1 MPTSEGHYTSKCAS
15 PVNDTPELVILV
27 PFLALCPSPCLL
39 WMTTIA
45 GDGGANL
52 YTNPSAQLLLPAIA
66 FLTLSSLDSP
76 ATWHTPVRPTKP
88 GPPRDRRDGARSAD
102 HHRIGMDMS
111 SDPTRFRAHC
121 CLLSPLARR
130 LALRLLI
137 GLLDG
142 RDDRRLLPP
151 ASGRSRPLPLLPSAA
166 DPRGGGAAHRGSSS
180 ASSPP
185 PAGAGAAVPDPS
197 LSAALTAPPTLRPP
211 TMPRVM
217 RSGPYSSRASPT
229 TLKPREIYNLF
240 REFPGYQSAQFRRS
254 GQSSQAYAF
263 TVFTDQQSALSAM
276 RALNVMAHY
285 FKHSQTNFGYE
296 AEHKKLNDSTY
307 APQSNPP
314 CPKLFVANLGPKCS
328 EQELAQ
334 VISRCPG
341 FLKLKMQNKNGV
353 PVAFVDFQDTSSST
367 GALNHLQGTIL
378 LYSSVGEVMRPL

>member
-76 ATWHTPVRPTKP
+76 ATWHTPAHSKGHHTVGVSATKAVIWN
-88 GPPRDRRDGARSAD
+88 GVFVDED
-102 HHRIGMDMS
+102 
-111 SDPTRFRAHC
+111 DPTRFRAHC

-254 GQSSQAYAF
+254 GQSSQVRIFFSFPPIVLLTYLF
-263 TVFTDQQSALSAM
+263 IVSRGIRIYCFYRPTVSTFCNACSKCKK
-276 RALNVMAHY
+276 
-285 FKHSQTNFGYE
+285 FKCFFEN
-296 AEHKKLNDSTY
+296 
-307 APQSNPP
+307 
-314 CPKLFVANLGPKCS
+314 
-328 EQELAQ
+328 
-334 VISRCPG
+334 
-341 FLKLKMQNKNGV
+341 
-353 PVAFVDFQDTSSST
+353 
-367 GALNHLQGTIL
+367 
-378 LYSSVGEVMRPL
+378 